1 MVTAIIQIG
10 NYWVITVAVWEKCLD
25 PGKTLRLKTIGF
37 VTGLDIGFEKK
48 RRVKN
53 DPKIFDLNNQRDGVT
68 VKWIVEN
75 GESSVLG

>member
-1 MVTAIIQIG
+1 M
-10 NYWVITVAVWEKCLD
+10 D

-68 VKWIVEN
+68 VK
-75 GESSVLG
+75 